1 MAEDRRQHRAQEVQ
15 GDGPRGEGLRWIRS
29 AWEGGAL
36 GDGGWSRGASG
47 RLWKTRC
54 VLTNGI
60 FQFSLDF
67 LAESLVTVGKER
79 PGETRF
85 FWPLALVG
93 P

>member
-15 GDGPRGEGLRWIRS
+15 GDGPRGEGLRWPER
-29 AWEGGAL
+29 L
-36 GDGGWSRGASG
+36 GGWSRGASG

-67 LAESLVTVGKER
+67 LAESLVIVGKER